1 MRQTAEKYL
10 VAIREQMRND
20 LSLDELRGLFLP
32 GAHSTILSSRRMGAI
47 TSRVRAVAALFSVL
61 TLLWI
66 GIDLVV
72 FPWPIW
78 PQLAVLRLAASIAFG
93 MLAFNSGESSQT
105 RYVYREMAMLFAIP
119 VLFFV
124 ASHSLLSP
132 LQATDG
138 LAGIAATGYTLLPFV
153 LVAGVSMFPLTALE
167 GLACAFP
174 ILAVETGMAALNL
187 DGLGWSTHLGTV
199 WLLLLSAVVATLAGM
214 SQLGLMTALVRQA
227 TRDSLTGCFTRCSG
241 EELLEVQLNIAER
254 NQYPLSVVFA
264 DLDNFKP
271 INDAHGHKAG
281 DKVLAKAAKI
291 MNCSLR
297 TSDILV
303 RWGGEEFVLILPNTD
318 LNNAIGVIERLRKH
332 GLGIRPDG
340 QPMTASFGIA
350 EYLQDD
356 AESSHDLLEIAD
368 RRMYMA
374 KHSGKNRLVSNGPD
388 TRVPAFV
395 ATQASPG

>member
-1 MRQTAEKYL
+1 MQQILEKYL
-10 VAIREQMRND
+10 LAIRERMRND
-20 LSLDELRGLFLP
+20 LSLDELRGLFVP
-32 GAHSTILSSRRMGAI
+32 GVHSTILSSRRMGAI
-47 TSRVRAVAALFSVL
+47 SSRVRAVAALFSVL
-61 TLLWI
+61 TLLWV
-66 GIDLVV
+66 GVDLVV
-72 FPWPIW
+72 FPWPVW
-78 PQLAVLRLAASIAFG
+78 SQLAVMRLAASVAFG

-105 RYVYREMAMLFAIP
+105 RCVYREMAILFAIP
-119 VLFFV
+119 ILFFI
-124 ASHSLLSP
+124 ASHSLLSHQP
-132 LQATDG
+132 MDG
-138 LAGIAATGYTLLPFV
+138 LAGIAATSYALLPFV

-167 GLACAFP
+167 GLTCAFP
-174 ILAVETGMAALNL
+174 LLAVETGMAVLNL
-187 DGLGWSTHLGTV
+187 DGLGWSTQLGAV

-241 EELLEVQLNIAER
+241 EELLEVQLNLAKR
-254 NQYPLSVVFA
+254 NRYPLAVVFA

-281 DKVLAKAAKI
+281 DQVLAKAAKI

-318 LNNAIGVIERLRKH
+318 LNNAIGVIERLRQH
-332 GLGIRPDG
+332 GLGIRPDD

-350 EYLQDD
+350 EYLHDD
-356 AESSHDLLEIAD
+356 AESSHDLLETAD

-374 KHSGKNRLVSNGPD
+374 KHAGKNCLVSDGPEMS
-388 TRVPAFV
+388 TPAFAAV
-395 ATQASPG
+395 QASPG